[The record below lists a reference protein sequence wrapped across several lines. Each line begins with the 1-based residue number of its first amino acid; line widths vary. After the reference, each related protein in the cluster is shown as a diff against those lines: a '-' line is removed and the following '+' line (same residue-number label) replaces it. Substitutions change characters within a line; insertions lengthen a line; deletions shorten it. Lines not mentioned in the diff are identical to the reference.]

1 MESIMKTIC
10 CGVVLTLLQNGSVAG
25 SEIADSP
32 LGAAPVA
39 GFAQSHQGADAS
51 VLIGNDNGF
60 VTSDQKIPVVAQP
73 EDVDEAKV
81 EKRLEEKSIRT
92 EQRIADAEK
101 DVADRTKD
109 VQQHQADNAGK

>member
-25 SEIADSP
+25 EITDSTP
-32 LGAAPVA
+32 DAARA
-39 GFAQSHQGADAS
+39 ARLAQSPGGADAS
-51 VLIGNDNGF
+51 ILVGDDNGF
-60 VTSDQKIPVVAQP
+60 VSSDQKIPVVAQP

-81 EKRLEEKSIRT
+81 EKRLEERSIRT

-101 DVADRTKD
+101 DVADRNKD
-109 VQQHQADNAGK
+109 VRQHQEGNAAR